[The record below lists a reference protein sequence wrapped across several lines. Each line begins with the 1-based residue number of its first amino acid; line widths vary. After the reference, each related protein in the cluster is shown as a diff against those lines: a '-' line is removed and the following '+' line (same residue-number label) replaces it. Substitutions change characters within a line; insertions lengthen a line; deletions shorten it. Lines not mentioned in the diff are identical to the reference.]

1 VLAED
6 AEKHLESKCTIT
18 SLSLQTIMEQSVA
31 TPLNDAEKKIGDYTV
46 RRMVAGSTKP
56 LTISTGGRVSIN
68 AQCTERIIACK
79 L

>member
-1 VLAED
+1 VLAEA
-6 AEKHLESKCTIT
+6 AEKHLESKCTTHTIT

-56 LTISTGGRVSIN
+56 LTISTGGRVSLLLSHS
-68 AQCTERIIACK
+68 AS
-79 L
+79 